1 MDFEARKNDGIAEL
15 TSEPH
20 LTEKNLASNRS
31 KAKNNVERLKQLQ
44 DRLQII
50 LRNNLRDEIDEI
62 GGASILQSE
71 MVSALETHNS
81 AINKSF
87 GGGGGGG
94 YRSDTYKMR
103 QDKDKETKKYKSD
116 SFFCQV
122 DTQHKDFVRSM
133 IQLRTNMILTAS
145 EDKTI
150 KLFHISS

>member
-44 DRLQII
+44 DRLQMI

-81 AINKSF
+81 AINK
-87 GGGGGGG
+87 
-94 YRSDTYKMR
+94 RLTYFNTIVIITGR
-103 QDKDKETKKYKSD
+103 WLNHCIL
-116 SFFCQV
+116 FFFFL
-122 DTQHKDFVRSM
+122 DYMS
-133 IQLRTNMILTAS
+133 L
-145 EDKTI
+145 
-150 KLFHISS
+150 